1 MPRTR
6 RARPFPLRWTLLLAL
21 VAWAALRGSAQA
33 QELEPRAY
41 SSSPVGTN
49 FALAGYS
56 WSGGGVLVDA
66 SLPVSDIESRIDSVF
81 AGYSRTFAVGD
92 RSASVALTL
101 PWFSSTTSGNVFES
115 RRSVDRTGFGDLRF
129 RLACNLIGG
138 PALSPAEFARAPQRT
153 TLGFSLNVVAPT
165 GQYDPARLVNLG
177 ANRWAFRPDFGVSI
191 PLGRWFFEASAGV
204 WLFTDNDEFFGET
217 TREQDPLTLIQ
228 FHGGYQ
234 FKPGFWVA
242 ADANYYRGG
251 ATTVDGVAKRDL
263 QANSRYGLTFSF
275 RLTPNVS
282 AKLAAATGL
291 TTRFGSDYDT
301 VLLAIQY
308 LWFDR
313 SRRPTAP
320 ASPAASPSPAGA
332 ASPR

>member
-1 MPRTR
+1 MPRAL
-6 RARPFPLRWTLLLAL
+6 RASPFLPRQALLPGL
-21 VAWAALRGSAQA
+21 VVLAALCGAAQA

-41 SSSPVGTN
+41 SSSPIGTN
-49 FALAGYS
+49 FVLAGYS
-56 WSGGGVLVDA
+56 WSGGGVLVDP
-66 SLPVSDIESRIDSVF
+66 SLPVSNIDSEIESVF
-81 AGYSRTFAVGD
+81 AGYSRTFALGG
-92 RSASVALTL
+92 RAASLAVTV
-101 PWFSSTTSGNVFES
+101 PWFSSTTSGDVFEA
-115 RRSVDRTGFGDLRF
+115 RRTVDRVGFGDLRF
-129 RLACNLIGG
+129 RLACNLLGG
-138 PALSPAEFARAPQRT
+138 PALPPAEFARSPQRT

-204 WLFTDNDEFFGET
+204 WLFTDNDEFFGGSR
-217 TREQDPLTLIQ
+217 REQDPLALVQ

-234 FKPGFWVA
+234 FKPGYWIA

-275 RLTPNVS
+275 RLAPNLS

-291 TTRFGSDYDT
+291 TTRSGADYDT
-301 VLLAIQY
+301 VLLAVQY

-313 SRRPTAP
+313 SRRPTMP
-320 ASPAASPSPAGA
+320 ASPAASPSPAPG
-332 ASPR
+332 SSLR